1 MQISEIVSNYVAVRD
16 KKKEMQDR
24 HKAELAPLNEVLGG
38 LEGVMLKYM
47 QEQGVNSIAV
57 DGGTA
62 YQSKRTS
69 FSVEDPV
76 LFREWVTQQGDLTY
90 FESRASKSMVEA
102 YLEST
107 GELPAGLKYS
117 ADLTVNFRRS

>member
-24 HKAELAPLNEVLGG
+24 HKAELAPLNEVLDG
-38 LEGVMLKYM
+38 LESVMLKYM

-69 FSVEDPV
+69 FTVEDPV
-76 LFREWVTQQGDLTY
+76 LFREWVSQQGDLNY
-90 FESRASKSMVEA
+90 FESRASKSMVES

>member
-24 HKAELAPLNEVLGG
+24 HKAELAPLNEVLDG
-38 LEGVMLKYM
+38 LESVMLKYM

-69 FSVEDPV
+69 FTVEDPV
-76 LFREWVTQQGDLTY
+76 LFREWVTQQGDLNY
-90 FESRASKSMVEA
+90 FESRASKSMVES

>member
-24 HKAELAPLNEVLGG
+24 HKAELAPLNEVLDG
-38 LEGVMLKYM
+38 LESVMLKYM

-69 FSVEDPV
+69 FTVEDPV